1 MNRDNRHKGFK
12 PRFSKGGRPARDSAD
27 FVAGYHPVREFIIKN
42 PSRVSKLLVSTR
54 SSGLDEVIS
63 LAKANGVPFHFV
75 PPEKLREIAGRS
87 ENILALVSGTPLLS
101 MDELKSKAASLGDKG
116 MFVILDEITD
126 THNLGAIIRSAVC
139 FGAAGVVIQKWRAA
153 TLTGAVHTAS
163 AGAVSHIDIYSVP
176 NVKHAIGALKDLDY
190 FAVGTASDGAATM
203 EGFVFP
209 AKLAVVIGSEESGIR
224 KTVAEL
230 CDAVVSIPQN
240 KSIASLN
247 ASVAAG
253 IVLYSARRDKNK
265 KTVQL

>member
-1 MNRDNRHKGFK
+1 MNRDKRHKVFK
-12 PRFSKGGRPARDSAD
+12 PQFSKDRKPARDSAD

-42 PSRVSKLLVSTR
+42 PARVSKLLVSTR
-54 SSGLDEVIS
+54 SSGLDEIIS

-87 ENILALVSGTPLLS
+87 ENILALVSGTPLLG
-101 MDELKSKAASLGDKG
+101 MDELKDKAAALDKG
-116 MFVILDEITD
+116 LFVILDEITD

-139 FGAAGVVIQKWRAA
+139 FGADGVVIQKWRAA

-163 AGAVSHIDIYSVP
+163 AGAVSHIDVYSVP
-176 NVKHAIGALKDLDY
+176 NVKNAISALKDLEY
-190 FAVGTASDGAATM
+190 FAVGTASEGAKTM

-209 AKLAVVIGSEESGIR
+209 EKLAVVIGSEESGIR

-230 CDAVVSIPQN
+230 CDEVVAIPQN

-253 IVLYSARRDKNK
+253 IILYAARRK
-265 KTVQL
+265 

>member
-1 MNRDNRHKGFK
+1 MNRDKRHKVFN
-12 PRFSKGGRPARDSAD
+12 PRLPRDRKPARDSAD

-42 PSRVSKLLVSTR
+42 PSRVSKILVSTR
-54 SSGLDEVIS
+54 SSGLDEIIS

-87 ENILALVSGTPLLS
+87 ENILALVSGAPLLG
-101 MDELKSKAASLGDKG
+101 MDELKAKSVTLGKKG
-116 MFVILDEITD
+116 LFVILDEITD

-139 FGAAGVVIQKWRAA
+139 FGADGVVIQKWRAA

-163 AGAVSHIDIYSVP
+163 AGAVSHIDVYSVP
-176 NVKHAIGALKDLDY
+176 NVKHAISALKDLEY
-190 FAVGTASDGAATM
+190 FAVGTASEGAKTM

-209 AKLAVVIGSEESGIR
+209 EKLAVVIGSEENGIR

-230 CDAVVSIPQN
+230 CDAVVAIPQN

-253 IVLYSARRDKNK
+253 IILHAARRKS
-265 KTVQL
+265 